1 MRFESK
7 SENICWL
14 GYNVSYI
21 QARQFSHLKTCN
33 ACVKLPLSSVLGS
46 YTYLIRNTLVLFKLF
61 HSTSRKAFLCTLQ
74 RRLRD
79 EAVHILLKSM

>member
-21 QARQFSHLKTCN
+21 QARQFSLSQDMQ
-33 ACVKLPLSSVLGS
+33 CVCQAPTQFGPWKLYLSDTKHPCTVQTIPLDLQKSFFV
-46 YTYLIRNTLVLFKLF
+46 
-61 HSTSRKAFLCTLQ
+61 HSPTTAS
-74 RRLRD
+74 
-79 EAVHILLKSM
+79 